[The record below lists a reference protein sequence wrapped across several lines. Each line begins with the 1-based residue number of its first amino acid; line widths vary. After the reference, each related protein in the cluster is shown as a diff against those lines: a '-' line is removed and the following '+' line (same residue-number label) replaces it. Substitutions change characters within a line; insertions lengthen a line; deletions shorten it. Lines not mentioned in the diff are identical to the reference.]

1 MKELGVT
8 IDNSKLKKAYEII
21 KTTNENYIIDKHE
34 RFLNSV

>member
-8 IDNSKLKKAYEII
+8 IDNSNNKAYEII
-21 KTTNENYIIDKHE
+21 KTNNENYIIDKHE

>member
-1 MKELGVT
+1 MKELGVI
-8 IDNSKLKKAYEII
+8 IDNSNNKAYEII